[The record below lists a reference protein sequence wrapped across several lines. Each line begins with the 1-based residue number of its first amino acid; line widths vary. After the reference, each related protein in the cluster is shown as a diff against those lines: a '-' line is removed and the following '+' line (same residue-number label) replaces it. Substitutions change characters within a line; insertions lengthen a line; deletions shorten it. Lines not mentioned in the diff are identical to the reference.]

1 MDVDNVIFVQQYRTP
16 SSEVWLA
23 ETARKNGEA
32 VAQIDI
38 HYGPTTA
45 MISVVFL
52 VTPKTEKEVYRLL
65 DHIDDELVSMND
77 MEKGNITFRVIYGG
91 TNKTAVVKRE
101 ASTDADHPLGGH
113 Q

>member
-1 MDVDNVIFVQQYRTP
+1 MDVDSVIFVQQYRTP

-23 ETARKNGEA
+23 ETARTNGEA

-52 VTPKTEKEVYRLL
+52 VTPKNQKDVYRLL
-65 DHIDDELVSMND
+65 DHIDDEIVSMND
-77 MEKGNITFRVIYGG
+77 MEKGNIIFRIIYGG

-101 ASTDADHPLGGH
+101 ASNDPDHPLVGA